1 MRGLCHAILRRKH
14 RYAIAIA
21 HLASRRRDSQLG
33 SILK

>member
-1 MRGLCHAILRRKH
+1 MRGLCHAILRKNH

-21 HLASRRRDSQLG
+21 HLGSCRRDSQLG